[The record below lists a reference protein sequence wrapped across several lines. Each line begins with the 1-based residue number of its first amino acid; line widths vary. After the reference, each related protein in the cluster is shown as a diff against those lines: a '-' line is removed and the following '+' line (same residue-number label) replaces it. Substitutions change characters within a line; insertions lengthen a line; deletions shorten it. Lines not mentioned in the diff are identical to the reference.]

1 MPERLENQRL
11 FHLLNTA
18 QADKLPP
25 MLSIIIPTLNAAQ
38 DLPETFNSLMPALI
52 DGMISEV
59 IIVDGGSTDETLK
72 IAEISGAKI
81 IKPETPS
88 LEKKSSTSIK
98 GRGPQLKA
106 GGDAAKKNWLLF
118 LHADTQLE
126 TGWHEEVREFIT
138 IAEQNKRE
146 QNTAAVFTFALKDKS
161 LAQFTVEKMVSLR
174 CRLLSL
180 PYGDQGLLI
189 AKETYQ
195 SIGGFAPLPI
205 MEDVDIVRR
214 LPSLKI
220 LKSRAI
226 TSASRYKRE
235 GYIKRISRNLYC
247 IGAYYYGIEPEK
259 IHKIYHKS

>member
-1 MPERLENQRL
+1 
-11 FHLLNTA
+11 
-18 QADKLPP
+18 
-25 MLSIIIPTLNAAQ
+25 MLSIIIPTLNAAKE
-38 DLPETFNSLMPALI
+38 LPETFNSLMPALI

-72 IAEISGAKI
+72 IAEISGATI
-81 IKPETPS
+81 IKSEN
-88 LEKKSSTSIK
+88 SSTEPDANTAIK
-98 GRGPQLKA
+98 GRGPQLRA
-106 GGDAAKKNWLLF
+106 GGDAAKKDWLLF
-118 LHADTQLE
+118 LHADTLLE
-126 TGWHEEVREFIT
+126 EGWHEEVRDFIT
-138 IAEQNKRE
+138 NAEENTSD

-174 CRLLSL
+174 CRILSL

-189 AKETYQ
+189 SKQTYQ
-195 SIGGFAPLPI
+195 AIGGFAPLPI

-214 LPSLKI
+214 IPSLKI

-226 TSASRYKRE
+226 TSASRYKKD

-247 IGAYYYGIEPEK
+247 IGAYYYGINPEK